1 MLVVHRLLQELK
13 LQMPLDKDA
22 EFEKA
27 RDALIAGNMTGFEAI
42 REQVSYV
49 SGSLALK
56 SDSYFGRAAAR
67 CIAPKLL
74 RVIRAGLNGGGEGGL
89 GIWQRRASAL
99 TLPRATR
106 SSDFQ
111 SEDMFPVFGRQTLR
125 THQKNTYLFAF
136 FGLTPTKDADPTTFE
151 KSTFWGRFAR
161 FAGAHPT
168 PRQRPAQNTGAWK
181 RGI

>member
-74 RVIRAGLNGGGEGGL
+74 RVIRAGLNGGGKGVGDLAAEGFSPDAAA
-89 GIWQRRASAL
+89 RHPKFR
-99 TLPRATR
+99 
-106 SSDFQ
+106 
-111 SEDMFPVFGRQTLR
+111 FPVGGHVSRVRSANPTNPSEK
-125 THQKNTYLFAF
+125 HLFIRIF
-136 FGLTPTKDADPTTFE
+136 RIDAY
-151 KSTFWGRFAR
+151 
-161 FAGAHPT
+161 
-168 PRQRPAQNTGAWK
+168 
-181 RGI
+181 